1 MEAKEIKLTFKCT
14 IVTYNQQQIKGADL
28 MGIITAAIE
37 GKIVLK
43 GLIGNQELRLE
54 GLTG

>member
-14 IVTYNQQQIKGADL
+14 IVTYNQQQIKDADL

-43 GLIGNQELRLE
+43 GLMGNQELRLE

>member
-14 IVTYNQQQIKGADL
+14 IVTYNQQQIKDADL